1 MRQLW
6 DNLGTTRWLLGDY
19 WRSVPLPCEAVSII
33 WSFFIAGGWLM
44 SGTSIPIFW
53 KWTEVRKY
61 SILSRMQDW
70 PRFTRYLKGVH
81 WAFRISNKMY
91 IPFVPIWTK
100 DSFLL
105 YLVGHKTQLFI
116 VILQIRAGRKFLG
129 HFALLHR
136 KVANPA
142 TTNCSFADSIH
153 ESFSYLVFFFVNKHK
168 DGPIFFWP
176 HPNFTPH
183 GYNSQLQLISS

>member
-1 MRQLW
+1 MGNSTWVL
-6 DNLGTTRWLLGDY
+6 LGFHLGDY
-19 WRSVPLPCEAVSII
+19 LVTIGGACLFPARLWASYGHFSLQD
-33 WSFFIAGGWLM
+33 GGWYR
-44 SGTSIPIFW
+44 GPAFPFFC

-81 WAFRISNKMY
+81 WAFRVSNKMY

-153 ESFSYLVFFFVNKHK
+153 ESFFYLVFFC
-168 DGPIFFWP
+168 
-176 HPNFTPH
+176 
-183 GYNSQLQLISS
+183 

>member
-1 MRQLW
+1 M
-6 DNLGTTRWLLGDY
+6 NSTLG
-19 WRSVPLPCEAVSII
+19 SIVPLA
-33 WSFFIAGGWLM
+33 M
-44 SGTSIPIFW
+44 FW

-81 WAFRISNKMY
+81 WAFRVSNKMY
-91 IPFVPIWTK
+91 LPFVPIWTK

-116 VILQIRAGRKFLG
+116 VILQIHAGRKFLG

-153 ESFSYLVFFFVNKHK
+153 ESFSYLVFFLLTNIRMDLFFF
-168 DGPIFFWP
+168 GRTPILHLMVTIHHSNWLV
-176 HPNFTPH
+176 PNLSYSSFLTFKEHLGSFT
-183 GYNSQLQLISS
+183 SQHFIV